1 MPPKPQS
8 LGLALPRT
16 PRSSQHRISS
26 VWRADFRIIRGK
38 GTPRRKQKKVHKTSG
53 TDDKKLQTSLKKLNV
68 QPIQAIEEVNMFK
81 EDGNVIHFAAP
92 KGESSV
98 EYFNCS
104 FGVRLSFVY
113 TFDKDCLLLLNGTQR
128 SPLTVVSPVHASVP
142 SNTFAIYGNGEDK
155 ELTELVPGILNQLG
169 PDSLASLRKL
179 AESYQTMQKKEGGGG
194 AKDDDDDDIPDLVA
208 GDNFESRVE

>member
-1 MPPKPQS
+1 MDQAKLAKMQQS
-8 LGLALPRT
+8 VRIVADSL
-16 PRSSQHRISS
+16 SSNTG
-26 VWRADFRIIRGK
+26 GK

-92 KGESSV
+92 K
-98 EYFNCS
+98 
-104 FGVRLSFVY
+104 
-113 TFDKDCLLLLNGTQR
+113 
-128 SPLTVVSPVHASVP
+128 VHASVP

-179 AESYQTMQKKEGGGG
+179 AESYQTMQKKDGGDS
-194 AKDDDDDDIPDLVA
+194 KEDDDDDIPDLVA

>member
-1 MPPKPQS
+1 MDQAK
-8 LGLALPRT
+8 LAKMQA
-16 PRSSQHRISS
+16 SVRI
-26 VWRADFRIIRGK
+26 

-92 KGESSV
+92 KGT
-98 EYFNCS
+98 
-104 FGVRLSFVY
+104 GGLLPPRLHPTLLMPNFV
-113 TFDKDCLLLLNGTQR
+113 QI
-128 SPLTVVSPVHASVP
+128 P
-142 SNTFAIYGNGEDK
+142 SNTFAVYGNGEDK

-179 AESYQTMQKKEGGGG
+179 AESYQSLQKKEGGEEN
-194 AKDDDDDDIPDLVA
+194 KDDDDDIPDLVA
-208 GDNFESRVE
+208 GENFESKVE

>member
-1 MPPKPQS
+1 M
-8 LGLALPRT
+8 
-16 PRSSQHRISS
+16 
-26 VWRADFRIIRGK
+26 
-38 GTPRRKQKKVHKTSG
+38 KKVHKTSG

-92 KGESSV
+92 KGTSSSAPNQR
-98 EYFNCS
+98 F
-104 FGVRLSFVY
+104 
-113 TFDKDCLLLLNGTQR
+113 LLLFQAHAHPQHNMSQPAPSFPYHIRRNDRNTADR
-128 SPLTVVSPVHASVP
+128 IHTVHASVP

-179 AESYQTMQKKEGGGG
+179 AESYQSMQKKDGGEGGK
-194 AKDDDDDDIPDLVA
+194 ADEEDDDDIPELVE
-208 GDNFESRVE
+208 GENFESKVE